1 VSCTQD
7 AAPALPTSAPLS
19 WRRADSAK
27 PPAAS
32 SQHATSYSEGYTRSP
47 LAPGLSPTAASAQAP
62 IRRHDPAK
70 CILLMANIGF
80 VLLSYLEIRSEISQ
94 AQAGFLRPSHG
105 QGDYSTCT
113 LTLFKQFGLT
123 RFCWSPSLESMKQR
137 WQDGEFCFFSQTVT
151 ADHCESALYFPAG
164 SQP

>member
-1 VSCTQD
+1 
-7 AAPALPTSAPLS
+7 
-19 WRRADSAK
+19 
-27 PPAAS
+27 
-32 SQHATSYSEGYTRSP
+32 
-47 LAPGLSPTAASAQAP
+47 
-62 IRRHDPAK
+62 
-70 CILLMANIGF
+70 MANIGF

-123 RFCWSPSLESMKQR
+123 TMKQR

-151 ADHCESALYFPAG
+151 ADHCESALYFSAG